1 MPHNEFVQKF
11 VKIIGPFYEYVD
23 EDEHEDED
31 DAEETNDE
39 NLLTKSSELIDM
51 PKSMTQSNMSASYDM
66 LTSVNMTNGLNG
78 VKHDLDLTSEAT
90 AAALGSSFKN
100 TQIKHE
106 NGNGLNGHAKNSNGD
121 LNNGRSNNHLNA
133 NGNGNGLSK
142 NESGNLSRI
151 NKTLNNKF

>member
-31 DAEETNDE
+31 DTEEANDE
-39 NLLTKSSELIDM
+39 NLLTKSSELVDM

-90 AAALGSSFKN
+90 AALSSSFKN

-142 NESGNLSRI
+142 NESGNLSKI
-151 NKTLNNKF
+151 NESLNKKC